1 MTKIQQVVT
10 KHLTLEEQLFVGIF
24 FIGFLLYWA
33 YADGILGEIW
43 HSFRNKE
50 KTNKDEKE

>member
-1 MTKIQQVVT
+1 MN
-10 KHLTLEEQLFVGIF
+10 KHLTPEEQLLVGII

-43 HSFRNKE
+43 YSFINKE
-50 KTNKDEKE
+50 KTNKNEKE

>member
-10 KHLTLEEQLFVGIF
+10 KHLTPEEQLFVGIF

-33 YADGILGEIW
+33 YTDGILGEIW

-50 KTNKDEKE
+50 KTNKD